1 MHTRKKWRQNNH
13 FVCTQKRSQNCYL
26 KRTEIEIIFIVAK
39 KGRHRGSYSQRW
51 LVYAHALA
59 LVCTF
64 SLVEY
69 ASEPPTPLLSSH
81 FLIDSQLLSLE
92 KSSNCEHLRIHYLR
106 VSHWNFKM
114 KKGNSIQRAKN
125 TKGHFSPIVEAVH
138 PLSLQCVLLFTSM
151 ACQAWMEQN
160 KEQVIVYKWGIDLR
174 LEGVQY
180 RMLAVRLVRL
190 KASRNPILIQLACVF
205 NSRLPLVLT
214 PFTALWK
221 WHKIIASRK
230 KEEQQ
235 MLNFKPPKMQP

>member
-1 MHTRKKWRQNNH
+1 MNIFHDAHLDN
-13 FVCTQKRSQNCYL
+13 S
-26 KRTEIEIIFIVAK
+26 IEGNVK
-39 KGRHRGSYSQRW
+39 
-51 LVYAHALA
+51 
-59 LVCTF
+59 
-64 SLVEY
+64 
-69 ASEPPTPLLSSH
+69 
-81 FLIDSQLLSLE
+81 
-92 KSSNCEHLRIHYLR
+92 IHYLR
-106 VSHWNFKM
+106 LTHWNFKM

-125 TKGHFSPIVEAVH
+125 TKGHFSPILEAVH

-214 PFTALWK
+214 PFTAVWK

-235 MLNFKPPKMQP
+235 MLNFKPPKCSHNNTNNNHHNILVPSSWSSCRWEKLLTWHSKSSNTRGMLRRHKKQV